1 MSERSLTGQCQCGFI
16 RYAVQGEPLFAAICH
31 CTMCRRASAAPA
43 VAWAMFPESAFTSL
57 ANDPAQYSSSAAARR
72 YFCPRCGTQIA
83 FRADFIPGL
92 VDITLGSLDDPD
104 AIKPSLHYWY
114 SKHLSWFKCED
125 ELPKHAEL
133 PPVGEE

>member
-1 MSERSLTGQCQCGFI
+1 
-16 RYAVQGEPLFAAICH
+16 
-31 CTMCRRASAAPA
+31 
-43 VAWAMFPESAFTSL
+43 MFPESAFKSL

-72 YFCPRCGTQIA
+72 YFCSLCGTQIA
-83 FRADFIPGL
+83 FRAEFIPGL

-125 ELPKHAEL
+125 GLPKHAEL
-133 PPVGEE
+133 PPAGEG